1 MSLFAD
7 DVILYTEDPKDATPK
22 LLELIN
28 ETGKVAGYKINTQKP
43 AAVPYSNSKRSEK
56 EIQEVIPWT
65 IASKRIKH
73 LGINLLEE
81 TKDLYSEN
89 HKILMKEIKD
99 INRWKDIACFWI
111 GRINIIKM
119 TILLKTMY
127 RSNAI
132 PVNLPFAFFTNL
144 EQK

>member
-7 DVILYTEDPKDATPK
+7 DVIFYTEDPKDATQK

-43 AAVPYSNSKRSEK
+43 AAFLYSIRKRSER
-56 EIQEVIPWT
+56 EIQEVISWT
-65 IASKRIKH
+65 IASKRLKH
-73 LGINLLEE
+73 LGIKLLEE

-99 INRWKDIACFWI
+99 INRWKDIPCLWI

-119 TILLKTMY
+119 TILLKTMQ
-127 RSNAI
+127 RFNAI
-132 PVNLPFAFFTNL
+132 PINLPFALFTNI